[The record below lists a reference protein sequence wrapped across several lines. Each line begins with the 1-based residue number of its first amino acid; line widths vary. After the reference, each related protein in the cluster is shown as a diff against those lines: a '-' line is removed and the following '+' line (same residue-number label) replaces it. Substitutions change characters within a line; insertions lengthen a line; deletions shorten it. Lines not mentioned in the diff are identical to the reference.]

1 MMDIQLRFDANG
13 NVILP
18 NMVLATRGMQPLGT
32 ISDYTNVNVSDSLDE
47 APQIT
52 FDIYKYNNGKVN
64 PLWDE
69 FISFRIVVIFEYMT
83 GFEMIVEEEE
93 SDNGVVKHIT
103 LTEWGHISLS
113 HIFVYGLDIN
123 TEDSIIYDENY
134 KPTVFYDPSDPDHS
148 LLNRL
153 MSFAPNF
160 RIEHV
165 DDHLRSIQRTFSF
178 NGQSVL
184 ECLKQIEEELSV
196 YILVS
201 GIEMGIY
208 VYDALSYCN
217 DCGYRGS
224 FTHTCPKCGST
235 NVAEGIGDDTTI
247 LVSTQALGNNL
258 TISTNEDS
266 IANCYH
272 LQAGDDIMTAAV
284 RQCNPN
290 GTGYI
295 WNFTQ
300 EMRQDMSDELN
311 QKLDEYNADYQNFM
325 LNEDYGS
332 SISSLIADY
341 NTLVAKYKALD
352 EDFDIDPVDNV
363 IGYPALIK
371 FWYDSLDFYYY
382 LRTSLLPSDSTD
394 NITAHDVAVA
404 LRTALNNSTV
414 AVGNTE
420 HISLAAASTAVM
432 NTARLIANSIYEVSV
447 LTQELTG
454 TTWVGTLLVQ
464 NFYNKDDADYTS
476 TITVTINDDYE
487 SYVSGKVMKTL
498 YNTTQGRQT
507 VAAMFNQTLAQVQE
521 ALKLYSLDELVN
533 INKAFNGAL
542 EILSKFKADD
552 PTSELYTPIYVPTKQ
567 KLVAV
572 QIELQLRENEVGAL
586 YNLSDTTLPG
596 EISNVQRTLNFQ
608 NYLGNG
614 LWQELNLHRREAS
627 YSDDNYVS
635 TTFRRKF
642 SYTDSQFISDS
653 LTNGEII
660 QRAYEFLVQAE
671 QKMNENNKYSYQINS
686 TLKNLLV
693 IPEFA
698 PLRDMFR
705 CGNWIRVRSDNG
717 ELYKLRLISYEMSYD
732 NLESLTVNFADVSNT
747 SNIRSAQQIIAQSVN
762 LVRNQK
768 KYTNLNSKKFTSITD
783 DIQCD
788 YVIGDSYSKGMT
800 EDNIEI
806 IGEQVTTTFEV
817 LDGEIRGK
825 ISSDEAESL
834 IEQSL
839 DHITLSVTNDV
850 TNKQSRISLTTEGG
864 VTIEA
869 ADPITLGGEVVFT
882 DNLTDGQTVIRGDN
896 IQTGAIKSADYVP
909 SGGYYQIVS
918 PIGNE
923 NPFDL
928 GWYEKTNSGW
938 MATTDTWVD
947 FTKVYAQWVTT
958 EETVYSTSGTMI
970 DLAHG
975 AIQSTGLY
983 IDTLTGDAA
992 FKGTIMAEGGF
1003 IGNAAINN
1011 YSSSGSGAALDFA
1024 NTAWKLRSAKI
1035 DGSKDLRYYTY
1046 LTKNKNFIVSNSEKD
1061 GHTTGANTN
1070 DVTANCNIGMK
1081 NYPWGAGYFHA
1092 LRIRNKAKTKSFNV
1106 LPEGVEYTIPQGY
1119 WQENASNIWV
1129 QTLSVPGI
1137 RQLNDNQY
1145 LDVYPRKAYAEES
1158 FKIGLFCYMS
1168 NDNEITLLANSQP
1181 SRDLKVYFIVGD
1193 YSNPEDEID
1202 GATLD
1207 ATFDNDTGLLSCKW
1221 ESPDPVTF
1229 TTWQSDTL
1237 IIEKWDESLGDWT
1250 QEYTVPVTTRDQ
1262 YKDSPLVIGE

>member
-13 NVILP
+13 NVMLP
-18 NMVLATRGMQPLGT
+18 NMVLATRGMQPIGT
-32 ISDYTNVNVSDSLDE
+32 IADYTNVNVSDSLDE

-201 GIEMGIY
+201 GLEMGIY

-311 QKLDEYNADYQNFM
+311 QKLDEYNADYQNYM

-332 SISSLIADY
+332 SISSLIANY
-341 NTLVAKYKALD
+341 NALVAKYKALD

-447 LTQELTG
+447 LAQELTG

-464 NFYNKDDADYTS
+464 NFYNKDDADYTN
-476 TITVTINDDYE
+476 TITVTINDNYE

-552 PTSELYTPIYVPTKQ
+552 PSSELYTPIYVPTKQ

-572 QIELQLRENEVGAL
+572 QTELQLRENEVGAL
-586 YNLSDTTLPG
+586 FSLSDTTLPG
-596 EISNVQRTLNFQ
+596 EISDVQRTLNFQ

-788 YVIGDSYSKGMT
+788 YVVGDSYSKGMT

-839 DHITLSVTNDV
+839 DHIELHVENDA
-850 TNKQSRISLTTEGG
+850 TNKRSRISMTTEGG
-864 VTIEA
+864 VIIEA
-869 ADPITLGGEVVFT
+869 DEPITLGGTVVFR
-882 DNLTDGQTVIRGDN
+882 DQLTDGETVISGSN
-896 IQTGAIKSADYVP
+896 IITGTIQSENYRPDT
-909 SGGYYQIVS
+909 GYYDIVD
-918 PIGNE
+918 PTGNE
-923 NPFDL
+923 NPFSE
-928 GWYEKTNSGW
+928 GWYEKDGTTWKLS
-938 MATTDTWVD
+938 TDTTVD
-947 FTKVYAQWVTT
+947 PTKIYAEYVAS
-958 EETVYSTSGTMI
+958 ENIYSAEGTMI
-970 DLAHG
+970 SLETG
-975 AIQSTGLY
+975 EIQSKGLY
-983 IDTLTGDAA
+983 IDAETGNAA

-1003 IGNAAINN
+1003 IGNSEIKSYDASA
-1011 YSSSGSGAALDFA
+1011 SGAALDFA

-1035 DGSKDLRYYTY
+1035 GDSKDLRYYTY
-1046 LTKNKNFIVSNSEKD
+1046 LTKYKNFIVSNSETE
-1061 GHTTGANTN
+1061 GHNPGDTIN
-1070 DVTANCNIGMK
+1070 DVTSECNIGMK

-1092 LRIRNKAKTKSFNV
+1092 LRIRSKAKPKLYNV
-1106 LPEGVEYTIPQGY
+1106 LPEGVEYTIPRGNWAQ
-1119 WQENASNIWV
+1119 NASNIWV
-1129 QTLSVPGI
+1129 QALSVPGI

-1145 LDVYPRKAYAEES
+1145 LDVYPRKAYAEEA

-1168 NDNEITLLANSQP
+1168 NDNEITLLANNQP
-1181 SRDLKVYFIVGD
+1181 SGDLKVYFIVGD
-1193 YSNPEDEID
+1193 YSDPEDEID
-1202 GATLD
+1202 GADLN
-1207 ATFDNDTGLLSCKW
+1207 AEFDNETGLLTCWW
-1221 ESPDPVTF
+1221 ESPDAVTF
-1229 TTWQSDTL
+1229 TEWQKDTL
-1237 IIEKWDESLGDWT
+1237 IVEKYDESTDTWT
-1250 QEYTVPVTTRDQ
+1250 QVTSVDSTTQDEYTEED
-1262 YKDSPLVIGE
+1262 PLVIGE